1 MFCESCG
8 ASCNATAKFCNSCGS
23 SLKDGNKN
31 NNLPSNTSGFSA
43 TMTFEEF
50 LKRKASSNQ
59 SNDEEQTFKAIQ
71 KRKSNERTKSIK
83 KKDEIVKVCLMV
95 INYYF

>member
-8 ASCNATAKFCNSCGS
+8 VSCNATAKFC
-23 SLKDGNKN
+23 
-31 NNLPSNTSGFSA
+31 NTSGFSA

-50 LKRKASSNQ
+50 LKASSNQ

>member
-8 ASCNATAKFCNSCGS
+8 VSCNATAKFFNSCGS
-23 SLKDGNKN
+23 SLKDGNIN
-31 NNLPSNTSGFSA
+31 NNLPSNTSGFST

-71 KRKSNERTKSIK
+71 KRKSNEQAKSIK